1 MTLSSTSFDTKI
13 FDSWGGPVLTLR
25 DAYWPLFHLAT
36 TTELLYQIHD
46 NFQKVNQL
54 THIRLIPQGTVD
66 NNLGPDRL
74 AGQKAL
80 DPNYS
85 RQPTL

>member
-1 MTLSSTSFDTKI
+1 MMMTGHRQENQERGRTAPRLLLRKGNTS
-13 FDSWGGPVLTLR
+13 
-25 DAYWPLFHLAT
+25 H
-36 TTELLYQIHD
+36 
-46 NFQKVNQL
+46 
-54 THIRLIPQGTVD
+54 

-74 AGQKAL
+74 AGPKAL